1 MSDNAEIY
9 AKILAFLAGEFALK
23 ENRQCLGVD
32 LLYSPGGGFRDE
44 MLRQWLR
51 KDDPE
56 MFDSFVNT
64 EKFVALILEIVE
76 GEVDAKQPGRHRFVV
91 RTHQAMGGRALT
103 SIVLQPTYRGGGD
116 ELALATTTSGGPGGS
131 NGGPN
136 QVATVLASHAAQL
149 MRINA
154 GMFDGTIRV
163 LGQQSVSLHQQ
174 IAELT
179 TENIALR
186 RELDDARSNKME
198 REFQLAMGAEKNK
211 RANEGFQKLLQIG
224 TVVAAKMGG
233 DDGSMGT
240 PSPLAMLIH
249 EFGKSLRSDQIGAL
263 MNVLDMGQKML
274 FMEIMNT
281 VSAAA
286 EANQAKAAG
295 AAPPGNGASTAGST
309 AQSP

>member
-44 MLRQWLR
+44 PIRSWLR
-51 KDDPE
+51 KDDPDLFE
-56 MFDSFVNT
+56 SFVNV
-64 EKFVALILEIVE
+64 EKLVAQIVEIVE

-103 SIVLQPTYRGGGD
+103 SIVLQPSFRGGGD
-116 ELALATTTSGGPGGS
+116 ELALATTHGGGPGGS

-186 RELDDARSNKME
+186 RELDEARSNKME
-198 REFQLAMGAEKNK
+198 REFQIAMGAEKNK

-233 DDGSMGT
+233 DDGSIGA
-240 PSPLAMLIH
+240 PSPLAMLLQD
-249 EFGKSLRSDQIGAL
+249 FGKSLRPDQIAAL

-281 VSAAA
+281 VTAAA
-286 EANQAKAAG
+286 EANQAKATAG
-295 AAPPGNGASTAGST
+295 TSPGSNGASVPG
-309 AQSP
+309 

>member
-1 MSDNAEIY
+1 MSDNAEIF
-9 AKILAFLAGEFALK
+9 AKILTFLAEQFALK
-23 ENRQCLGVD
+23 ENRQCVGVD

-44 MLRQWLR
+44 MMRQWLR

-56 MFDSFVNT
+56 LFDTFVNV
-64 EKFVALILEIVE
+64 EKFAAQIVEIVE

-91 RTHQAMGGRALT
+91 RTHQAMGGRAFT
-103 SIVLQPTYRGGGD
+103 SIVLQPTFRGGGD
-116 ELALATTTSGGPGGS
+116 ETALVPANGGPGAVS
-131 NGGPN
+131 GGPN
-136 QVATVLASHAAQL
+136 QLATVLASHASQL

-154 GMFDGTIRV
+154 GMFDSTIRV
-163 LGQQSVSLHQQ
+163 LGQQSVSMHQQ
-174 IAELT
+174 VAELT

-233 DDGSMGT
+233 DDGSMGS
-240 PSPLAMLIH
+240 PSGLAMLLH
-249 EFGKSLRSDQIGAL
+249 DFGKSLRSDQIAAL

-281 VSAAA
+281 VAASA
-286 EANQAKAAG
+286 EAKASAG
-295 AAPPGNGASTAGST
+295 AAPGNNGAPSPGSNS
-309 AQSP
+309 ASSP